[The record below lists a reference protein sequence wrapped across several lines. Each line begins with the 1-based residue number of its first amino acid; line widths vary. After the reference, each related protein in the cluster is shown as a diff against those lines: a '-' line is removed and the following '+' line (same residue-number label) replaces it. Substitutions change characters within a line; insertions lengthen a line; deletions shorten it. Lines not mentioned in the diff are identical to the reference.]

1 MDLPAVR
8 LLLLTKEERSLKDH
22 TTDFFLDLAFHTHYP
37 DSALIS
43 YYWTRLNKEVKAK
56 TPFPSDGPRG
66 KFIYFFEPVLF
77 SCGCLFTVVEADEE
91 DATNPLHPQ
100 RTQSPASHQKVI
112 SCLIPPQTQSLSLL
126 QCLLKS
132 LYLCV

>member
-66 KFIYFFEPVLF
+66 KFIYFVEPVLF
-77 SCGCLFTVVEADEE
+77 SCGGRMKRMPPIPYTRNEPRA
-91 DATNPLHPQ
+91 Q
-100 RTQSPASHQKVI
+100 PAIK
-112 SCLIPPQTQSLSLL
+112 
-126 QCLLKS
+126 K
-132 LYLCV
+132 